1 MGLAS
6 RLQEAEETVEAT
18 QAKCASL
25 EKSKSRQAAEIEDL
39 TIELE
44 RATQAASQLDKKQRN
59 FDKILAEAK
68 QKQEEIQTE
77 LEQSQ
82 KEARSL
88 STELFKTKN
97 AYEES
102 LDALETIKRE
112 NKNLQEEIADLSDQ
126 MAETG
131 KSIHELEKSKRAVDV
146 ERNELQA
153 ALEEAE
159 AAVESEE
166 AKVLRLQVEVAQGKQ
181 DFERRIAEKDE
192 EIDNSR
198 RNGQRAVESMQSTL
212 DSEIRARGEAIRI
225 KKKMESDFN
234 DLEIQ
239 LGHANRQC
247 TEAQKALK
255 AVQGQNKDL
264 QVAVDDSQRAGEDL
278 AEQVAV
284 VDRRANLL
292 QSELD
297 EMRAAL
303 EQAERGRKLAEGEL
317 LESNERGG
325 LLHTQNTSLINS
337 KRKVEQEL
345 QAAQADVEES
355 VQEQRNAEEKA
366 KKAIGDAAMMAEEL
380 KKEQDQSSH
389 LERMKKN
396 METSVK
402 DLQNRLDEAEQ
413 VALKGGR
420 KQVQKLEARMR
431 ELENE
436 LDSEQKRTAD
446 GIKATRKFERKVK
459 EITYQADEDKK
470 NLTRIQD
477 LVDKLQVKVKTYK
490 RQSEEAE
497 EVANQNLSKYRK
509 VQHELDEAEERADM
523 AESALNKMRAK
534 ARDNKH

>member
-1 MGLAS
+1 MTFMMYF
-6 RLQEAEETVEAT
+6 TV
-18 QAKCASL
+18 KW
-25 EKSKSRQAAEIEDL
+25 
-39 TIELE
+39 
-44 RATQAASQLDKKQRN
+44 
-59 FDKILAEAK
+59 
-68 QKQEEIQTE
+68 
-77 LEQSQ
+77 
-82 KEARSL
+82 
-88 STELFKTKN
+88 
-97 AYEES
+97 
-102 LDALETIKRE
+102 E

-126 MAETG
+126 LAESG

-325 LLHTQNTSLINS
+325 LLHTQNTALINS

-345 QAAQADVEES
+345 QAAQAEVEES

-396 METSVK
+396 MEATVK
-402 DLQNRLDEAEQ
+402 DLQMRLDESEQ
-413 VALKGGR
+413 VAMKGGK
-420 KQVQKLEARMR
+420 KQIQKLDQRVR

-436 LDSEQKRTAD
+436 LDAEQRRTSD
-446 GIKATRKFERKVK
+446 ATKNQKKLERKLK
-459 EITYQADEDKK
+459 EVVYSGEEDKK
-470 NLTRIQD
+470 NLVRLQD
-477 LVDKLQVKVKTYK
+477 LCDKLQSKVKTYK
-490 RQSEEAE
+490 RQAEEAE
-497 EVANQNLSKYRK
+497 EQGNANMAKFRK
-509 VQHELDEAEERADM
+509 VQHELDESEERADM
-523 AESALNKMRAK
+523 AEAALNKQRAK
-534 ARDNKH
+534 VRE

>member
-1 MGLAS
+1 MTFMMYF
-6 RLQEAEETVEAT
+6 TV
-18 QAKCASL
+18 KW
-25 EKSKSRQAAEIEDL
+25 
-39 TIELE
+39 
-44 RATQAASQLDKKQRN
+44 
-59 FDKILAEAK
+59 
-68 QKQEEIQTE
+68 
-77 LEQSQ
+77 
-82 KEARSL
+82 
-88 STELFKTKN
+88 
-97 AYEES
+97 
-102 LDALETIKRE
+102 E

-126 MAETG
+126 LAESG

-146 ERNELQA
+146 DRNELQA

-159 AAVESEE
+159 AAVEYEE

-247 TEAQKALK
+247 AEAQKALK

-297 EMRAAL
+297 GMRAAL
-303 EQAERGRKLAEGEL
+303 EQAERGRKLTESEL

-325 LLHTQNTSLINS
+325 LLHTQNTALINS

-345 QAAQADVEES
+345 KAAQAEVEES
-355 VQEQRNAEEKA
+355 VQEQRNAEE
-366 KKAIGDAAMMAEEL
+366 KAIGDAAMMAEEL
-380 KKEQDQSSH
+380 KKEKDQSSH

-396 METSVK
+396 MEATVK
-402 DLQNRLDEAEQ
+402 DLQLRLDESEQ
-413 VALKGGR
+413 VAMKGGR
-420 KQVQKLEARMR
+420 KQIQKLDQRVR

-436 LDSEQKRTAD
+436 IDAEQRRTAD
-446 GIKATRKFERKVK
+446 ATKNQKKLERKLK
-459 EITYQADEDKK
+459 EVVYAGEEDKK
-470 NLTRIQD
+470 NLVRLQD
-477 LVDKLQVKVKTYK
+477 LVDKLQTKVKTYK
-490 RQSEEAE
+490 RQAKEAE
-497 EVANQNLSKYRK
+497 EAGHGNMSKFRK
-509 VQHELDEAEERADM
+509 VQHELDESEERADM
-523 AESALNKMRAK
+523 AEAALNKTRSK
-534 ARDNKH
+534 ARE